1 MNTDDTFFSR
11 KIDFDFHTEVSHD
24 MWLYPLY
31 IKYLMN
37 KNEEDYSGDEIYVW
51 NLYKSDQTDWM
62 PFMENTRFL
71 KKVTYFGLALIR
83 LMTSLEPLMIWR
95 MRLWSLV
102 IHLGSLLRR

>member
-1 MNTDDTFFSR
+1 MNTDETFFSR
-11 KIDFDFHTEVSHD
+11 KIDFEFHTQVSHD

-37 KNEEDYSGDEIYVW
+37 KNEEDFSGDEIYVW

-71 KKVTYFGLALIR
+71 KKVKEN
-83 LMTSLEPLMIWR
+83 S
-95 MRLWSLV
+95 
-102 IHLGSLLRR
+102 